1 VGNPIHLDRVKTE
14 LSKLRKTSLFS
25 YTENPKDK
33 ARRME
38 RVVVFSKRKESAP
51 VQNKASTQPMKVNR
65 PEPQPEPFKFEFDAI
80 MFAEKE
86 KPRKEL

>member
-1 VGNPIHLDRVKTE
+1 
-14 LSKLRKTSLFS
+14 
-25 YTENPKDK
+25 
-33 ARRME
+33 ME

-65 PEPQPEPFKFEFDAI
+65 PEPQPEPFKFEFDPI